1 MILFII
7 IIVIIVFFFTREEKF
22 KCYVSDKTIKKK
34 SIKSSNIGK
43 VEDNYCMWNNNKCR
57 LPNYSS
63 TKSYFDFNIKQIY
76 YCKDRHLI

>member
-57 LPNYSS
+57 LPNYS
-63 TKSYFDFNIKQIY
+63 Q
-76 YCKDRHLI
+76 CKRDSNCISNNCVNKDHFI